1 MIKKV
6 MYYLIICLLILCVSG
21 CESKSK
27 LTSVGE
33 NNSSQVNNDASSRT
47 EQNRLYN
54 YEHIYSFKNISV
66 SDTDE
71 LKELINQ
78 LQYAKDLPISV
89 IEYNEATG
97 LRIDYRMNLTK
108 GQKYQANHQKM
119 MADAVILFALMDD
132 LNSVEINLVQA
143 GYSYGGVPI
152 TREVAGQALTV
163 NIGALGKTK
172 ETFLSEMPQKIAA
185 LKWNPDVMSVITYEH
200 IMGFDD

>member
-1 MIKKV
+1 MIKKG
-6 MYYLIICLLILCVSG
+6 MYYLIICLLIITVSA
-21 CESKSK
+21 CEDKSN

-33 NNSSQVNNDASSRT
+33 NNSAQFNDDASSRT
-47 EQNRLYN
+47 EQNHLYN
-54 YEHIYSFKNISV
+54 YEHIYSYKNISA
-66 SDTDE
+66 SDADE

-78 LQYAKDLPISV
+78 LQYAKELPISV

-108 GQKYQANHQKM
+108 GQKYQVNHQKM

-143 GYSYGGVPI
+143 DYVYGGVPI
-152 TREVAGQALTV
+152 TRETAGQFLTV

-172 ETFLSEMPQKIAA
+172 ETFLSEMPQKIAD
-185 LKWNPDVMSVITYEH
+185 LKWNPDVMSVITYDH